1 MNIQHVLSRV
11 TAGDCDFFLNMTEEE
26 VKELSPYVLTL
37 WLRGANENRDAHV
50 LLTDAVVNSKLFS
63 LSRHPKLLYLLCCY
77 ANSGMGRTRYSF
89 INDKKETTGNKHK
102 VVMREFQCSEAVAK
116 MYLNFLDGDDIKQL
130 EKKYEEV
137 DK

>member
-11 TAGDCDFFLNMTEEE
+11 TAGDYDFFLNMTEEE

-102 VVMREFQCSEAVAK
+102 VVMREFQCSAT
-116 MYLNFLDGDDIKQL
+116 NSWS
-130 EKKYEEV
+130 
-137 DK
+137 